1 MSAYSWQPA
10 VLLCQVCLAHHFCRQ
25 YEVEEDALT
34 VSYTLRALRTAR
46 G

>member
-10 VLLCQVCLAHHFCRQ
+10 APLCQVCLAQHFCRQ

-34 VSYTLRALRTAR
+34 VFYTLGALRTAR